1 MAVIVDT
8 SALYALADRRD
19 PSHDICEEA
28 IAAEQKAII
37 IPGQILCEIAYLTN
51 VRLGAV
57 AERTFLR
64 SLSESDWAIEPMSRT
79 DFGRALELLEQ
90 YASAD
95 IGLVDAATVAI
106 AERLDVSRIYTLDR
120 RDFAL
125 VRPVHVPAFEL
136 LP

>member
-19 PSHDICEEA
+19 PSHDICKGA
-28 IAAEQKAII
+28 IAAEEEAII
-37 IPGQILCEIAYLTN
+37 VPEQILCEIAYLTN
-51 VRLGAV
+51 ARLGAA
-57 AERTFLR
+57 AERSFLR
-64 SLSESDWAIEPMSRT
+64 SLSDSDWAIEPTNRT
-79 DFGRALELLEQ
+79 DLARALDLLEL

-95 IGLVDAATVAI
+95 IGFADAATVAI
-106 AERLDVSRIYTLDR
+106 AERLGVRRIYTLDR

-125 VRPVHVPAFEL
+125 VRPAHVPAFEL